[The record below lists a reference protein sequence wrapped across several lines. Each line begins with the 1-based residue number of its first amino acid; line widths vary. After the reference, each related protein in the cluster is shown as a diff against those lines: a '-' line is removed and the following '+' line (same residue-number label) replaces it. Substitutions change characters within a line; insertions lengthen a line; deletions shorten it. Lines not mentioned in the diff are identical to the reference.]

1 MNNHFGD
8 RKYSASLAR
17 QKRKHV
23 LNERRF
29 KRNRVNENSFEHNHE
44 LNNSSSVSRH
54 HIRQP
59 LSDITYAVVKGGE
72 DVSARRAVGMLNSQ

>member
-8 RKYSASLAR
+8 GKYSASLAR

-29 KRNRVNENSFEHNHE
+29 KRNRVNETSFEHNHE
-44 LNNSSSVSRH
+44 LNSSSSVSRH
-54 HIRQP
+54 HIRVP
-59 LSDITYAVVKGGE
+59 LSDISSVFVNGGG
-72 DVSARRAVGMLNSQ
+72 DVSA